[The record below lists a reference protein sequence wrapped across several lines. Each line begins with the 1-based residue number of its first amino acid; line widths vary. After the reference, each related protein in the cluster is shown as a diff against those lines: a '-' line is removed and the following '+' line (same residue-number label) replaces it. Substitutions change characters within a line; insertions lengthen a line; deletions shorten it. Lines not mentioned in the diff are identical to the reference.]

1 MKNHERL
8 ANLALAGLTIAPL
21 VVKETMSSEH
31 AMRFP
36 LVRSAMLLSLFL
48 LLTFLSKDLVNAVVT
63 CYFFVLGIA
72 ALAATSYPKLKD
84 SCPNHGIIMLLHG
97 IFMFIY
103 FFAALEVEFT
113 KSQILLARFNLLA
126 FDESYSKAEETDEN
140 SNKKA
145 D

>member
-1 MKNHERL
+1 
-8 ANLALAGLTIAPL
+8 
-21 VVKETMSSEH
+21 MSSEH

-97 IFMFIY
+97 VSHIFGIFMFIY

-113 KSQILLARFNLLA
+113 KSQLLA